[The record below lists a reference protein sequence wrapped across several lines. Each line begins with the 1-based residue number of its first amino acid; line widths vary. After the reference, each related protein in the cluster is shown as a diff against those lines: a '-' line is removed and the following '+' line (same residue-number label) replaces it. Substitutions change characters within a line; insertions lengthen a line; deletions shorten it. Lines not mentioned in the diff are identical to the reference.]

1 MGYRLPPTPAR
12 RVGYELATPREVEVA
27 NAGDTL
33 CCRERRGGQT
43 IGELEIEVFHA
54 ALVIDRDGI
63 LEEKVR
69 ERIEAAIEAG
79 ARVLEAVPVELAG
92 ASGYRA
98 DAEYLRNT
106 ARPALPYVY
115 VFAIA
120 PDDLGVDA
128 GVLVTVRSASPEW
141 PAADEI
147 LQSLRLLCRR
157 SATANDVR

>member
-1 MGYRLPPTPAR
+1 MGYRLPPTAAR
-12 RVGYELATPREVEVA
+12 RVGFELATPREVEVA
-27 NAGDTL
+27 PAGEML
-33 CCRERRGGQT
+33 RCRERRGEVT

-69 ERIEAAIEAG
+69 ERIEAAIAAG
-79 ARVLEAVPVELAG
+79 AHVLEAVPFELAN
-92 ASGYRA
+92 ASGYRV
-98 DAEYLRNT
+98 DAEYLRGG

-128 GVLVTVRSASPEW
+128 GVVVTVRSASAQW

-147 LQSLRLLCRR
+147 LRSLRLLSRR
-157 SATANDVR
+157 STSANDVR